1 MEIDKERQQRAQENA
16 RKIIEEA
23 ERVQEARR
31 ISRGAAE
38 FERGNFEIL
47 RNNELVTNL
56 ANYIFSLLS
65 SGRAEDAA
73 LLLQRLGESAR
84 CSDVELRERSVM
96 ALSFLIGQI
105 LEKENLDALEPLS
118 KLLVEW
124 LQFETVYISGF
135 PSICK
140 QIQQIGQL
148 MLDRRLFN
156 EAESLLV
163 IIYQIQSGILE
174 KGNTIRG
181 MLAKIQDNIASREI
195 LEILVDEYLLDEEK
209 KLSSVDNILVY
220 LGRRAVIF
228 LLNKLMHSDSRRDR
242 FLLMR
247 LIPVAGNVAVPVLV
261 ECLKKNPPW
270 YVVRNIIYIIAEMG
284 DPSLY
289 SMVQPYLKHKDI
301 RVQQEV
307 INCINRLDGSKMKP
321 RLLEALMLV
330 DDELKLSLVVHLAQ
344 LGGDDV
350 EEALHDLLAKRGAFG
365 EQSREELV
373 VRIIGALKKFP
384 SQKSARLLRLLVAS
398 YSRDPA
404 HVRIAGLAQEALLAL
419 EPKLRR
425 LNQNVQAGDEI
436 AFDDDPKEM
445 TKAATKMRKFEEEI
459 ASFVKVGD
467 LEKACQKIYNHC
479 VAAAREKDFLTAEM
493 LRDRLLEINPM
504 ALSEVIRAGEII
516 EEEKS
521 SSITSN
527 HLKIWGDLYEK
538 MTTEEFTAMYYAL
551 RLEKY
556 HSDDVIVRS
565 GETDTSLYFLNSGFV
580 GIYCNHGSQEVFLK
594 RMQPGDILG
603 VEQFFSVSIW
613 TVTLKAQSEVQIHVL
628 DRDMLAG
635 LQNSHPGLESKLQ
648 DYCMKF
654 DIVPDLVRMAG
665 SDRREF
671 PRYPVSL
678 IINNMLLDP
687 FGQTGKKTFRGEM
700 IDISRG
706 GLGFS
711 IRISNKDNARLLLG
725 RQIVTEI
732 DIGKGEKLRCAGMI
746 VSVRFHHVV
755 ELDFSVHV
763 KLFKKL
769 EQSVVMSI
777 VNQSVK

>member
-1 MEIDKERQQRAQENA
+1 MEIDKERQQKAQENA

-23 ERVQEARR
+23 GRLQEAQR
-31 ISRGAAE
+31 ISRGVAE
-38 FERGNFEIL
+38 FERGNYEIL

-73 LLLQRLGESAR
+73 PLLQRLGESAR

-181 MLAKIQDNIASREI
+181 ILAKIQDNIASREI
-195 LEILVDEYLLDEEK
+195 LELLVDEYLLDAEK

-270 YVVRNIIYIIAEMG
+270 YVVRNVIYIISEMG

-307 INCINRLDGSKMKP
+307 IGCINRLDGSKMKP

-330 DDELKLSLVVHLAQ
+330 DDELKLSLVVQLAH

-350 EEALHDLLAKRGAFG
+350 EEALHDLFAKREAFG
-365 EQSREELV
+365 ERSKEELV

-384 SQKSARLLRLLVAS
+384 SKKSARLLRLLVAS
-398 YSRDPA
+398 HSRDHE

-425 LNQNVQAGDEI
+425 LNQNIQAGDEI

-516 EEEKS
+516 EEEKN
-521 SSITSN
+521 SSISSN

-551 RLEKY
+551 KLEKY

-580 GIYCNHGSQEVFLK
+580 GIYCQHGSHEVFLK

-628 DRDMLAG
+628 DRDMLTG
-635 LQNSHPGLESKLQ
+635 MQNSHPGLESKLQ
-648 DYCMKF
+648 DYCVKF

-687 FGQTGKKTFRGEM
+687 FGQAGKKTFRGEM

-711 IRISNKDNARLLLG
+711 IRISNKGNARLLLG

>member
-1 MEIDKERQQRAQENA
+1 MEIDKERQQRALENA
-16 RKIIEEA
+16 RKIIEET
-23 ERVQEARR
+23 ERARETMR
-31 ISRGAAE
+31 VSRGVAE

-56 ANYIFSLLS
+56 ANYIFSLLCQ
-65 SGRAEDAA
+65 GKEQEAA
-73 LLLQRLGESAR
+73 ILLQRLGESAR
-84 CSDVELRERSVM
+84 CDDVLLRERAVM
-96 ALSFLIGQI
+96 TLSFLIGQI
-105 LEKENLDALEPLS
+105 LEREHLDALEPLS

-124 LQFETVYISGF
+124 LQFETVYITGF
-135 PSICK
+135 GAVCK
-140 QIQQIGQL
+140 QIEQIGKL
-148 MLDRRLFN
+148 MLDRGLFI
-156 EAESLLV
+156 EAEALLV
-163 IIYQIQSGILE
+163 ILYQIQSGILE

-181 MLAKIQDNIASREI
+181 MLAKIQENLASKEI
-195 LEILVDEYLLDEEK
+195 LEILVNEYLLDDEK
-209 KLSSVDNILVY
+209 KKTSVDNILVY

-228 LLNKLMHSDSRRDR
+228 LLNKLMHSDSKRDR

-247 LIPVAGNVAVPVLV
+247 LIPVAGNVAIPILV

-270 YVVRNIIYIIAEMG
+270 FVIRNVIYIIAEIG

-289 SMVQPYLKHKDI
+289 SLVQPYLKHRDI

-307 INCINRLDGSKMKP
+307 IGCIDRLDGSKMKT
-321 RLLEALMLV
+321 RLLEALPIV
-330 DDELKLSLVVHLAQ
+330 DDELKISLVMHLAQ
-344 LGGDDV
+344 IGGKGVD
-350 EEALHDLLAKRGAFG
+350 EALHALLARRNSFAERVK
-365 EQSREELV
+365 EELL
-373 VRIIGALKKFP
+373 VRIISALKKFP
-384 SQKSARLLRLLVAS
+384 SPQSVTILKQLISSHPGDPFQSRVSALAEETLLV
-398 YSRDPA
+398 
-404 HVRIAGLAQEALLAL
+404 I
-419 EPKLRR
+419 EPKLRH
-425 LNQNVQAGDEI
+425 LHQKKNVGSDI
-436 AFDDDPKEM
+436 SFDDDPKEM
-445 TKAATKMRKFEEEI
+445 ARATSKIRGFEEEI
-459 ASFVKVGD
+459 ASLVKGGD
-467 LEKACQKIYNHC
+467 LEKACQKIYIRC
-479 VAAAREKDFLTAEM
+479 VTAARDKDFLTAEM

-556 HSDDVIVRS
+556 HSDEVIVRS
-565 GETDTSLYFLNSGFV
+565 GETDNSLYFINSGFV
-580 GIYCNHGSQEVFLK
+580 GIYCNCGSQETFLK

-603 VEQFFSVSIW
+603 VDQFFSVSVW

-628 DRDMLAG
+628 DYQMLG
-635 LQNSHPGLESKLQ
+635 TLQNAHPGLESKLQ
-648 DYCMKF
+648 DFCMKF
-654 DIVPDLVRMAG
+654 DIIPDLIRMAG
-665 SDRREF
+665 SDRREY

-687 FGQTGKKTFRGEM
+687 FGHTGKRTFRGEM
-700 IDISRG
+700 IDISKG

-732 DIGKGEKLRCAGMI
+732 EVSKGEILRCAGMI
-746 VSVRFHHVV
+746 VGVRFHHVV
-755 ELDFSVHV
+755 EQDFSVHV

-769 EQSVVMSI
+769 EQASVMAI
-777 VNQSVK
+777 VNQTMK